1 MLEKIQVYNQHSS
14 THLRVVIRNFIQHQV
29 DLVVE
34 LLQLV
39 VEQVKQENSLLVQ
52 CSKVV
57 QVVVEILILLLI
69 LSILELQ

>member
-1 MLEKIQVYNQHSS
+1 MIEKILLFKV
-14 THLRVVIRNFIQHQV
+14 TELRVVIRNFIQHQV

-39 VEQVKQENSLLVQ
+39 VEQVKQENGVLVQ

-57 QVVVEILILLLI
+57 QVVVEILILLVI